1 MCKYSRSIK
10 VGPKNIIF
18 LLVGHTNF
26 SKVTKQEDRSMKQAA
41 YFEDGTIAAWQRAGA
56 KLGWLGINEELEMEF
71 AEQPDRLK
79 AAIPAFKF
87 VRYVGDVIHLLPAPE
102 IPFGLMLKNP
112 NVKNTQPRDLTRF
125 TNLQAL
131 DLSGTDV
138 TDAGLKDLASL
149 THLQALSLSVTK
161 VTDAGLKELARL
173 TNLQRIDLTG
183 TMVTHFG
190 MNELQ
195 TKLPSCQIIKR

>member
-1 MCKYSRSIK
+1 
-10 VGPKNIIF
+10 
-18 LLVGHTNF
+18 
-26 SKVTKQEDRSMKQAA
+26 MKQAA
-41 YFEDGTIAAWQRAGA
+41 YFAEGTIAAWQKVGA
-56 KLGWLGINEELEMEF
+56 KLGWMGENEELEVEF

-161 VTDAGLKELARL
+161 VTDVGIKRLARL
-173 TNLQRIDLTG
+173 TNLQTLRLTDTQVTDYGFQDLAR
-183 TMVTHFG
+183 
-190 MNELQ
+190 L
-195 TKLPSCQIIKR
+195 TKLKAINLNGTPVTDEGVKEPSG